1 MRKSYKR
8 LLSKIN
14 LSILLFGLLVA
25 PCFGQTERIQDF
37 KDTDFNYRVNNYFRT
52 VGSNCISEVF
62 DYDCFIFQFTT
73 IINSNPN
80 DPAAYYIRGQ
90 FSIFRQPEQSALDFE
105 KVLEFSPKYML
116 AYVMRATISIRKK
129 EYDQAIKILT
139 QAIELDPKYAN
150 AYTNRGFAYFEQGDF
165 DQAFTDYDKVIELQP
180 KNGAGYVGRAMIY
193 SRQGKFDKAVEY
205 YGKAIEVSP
214 YDWHNFYKRGYLYW
228 QQGEITKARSDCQ
241 TAKELQP
248 VRNKSKGAGTYCSL

>member
-80 DPAAYYIRGQ
+80 DPAAYYTRGL
-90 FSIFRQPEQSALDFE
+90 FSIYTHPALSALVLE
-105 KVLEFSPKYML
+105 KVVEYTAKYMVVRD
-116 AYVMRATISIRKK
+116 A
-129 EYDQAIKILT
+129 
-139 QAIELDPKYAN
+139 
-150 AYTNRGFAYFEQGDF
+150 GD
-165 DQAFTDYDKVIELQP
+165 
-180 KNGAGYVGRAMIY
+180 N
-193 SRQGKFDKAVEY
+193 
-205 YGKAIEVSP
+205 
-214 YDWHNFYKRGYLYW
+214 LY
-228 QQGEITKARSDCQ
+228 
-241 TAKELQP
+241 
-248 VRNKSKGAGTYCSL
+248 